1 MKAIQVSYS
10 NTTGKYRAKAE
21 GVPAIIR
28 SKEENGGYTASKIAH
43 ELANKYNWLQFNGET
58 KYRLVE
64 GFLPNGNDVFV
75 FVKDVQPLLD
85 EVEYILS
92 IDYDSQN
99 RNLELCKDTVDTL
112 REVYKKYAN

>member
-10 NTTGKYRAKAE
+10 NITHKYRAKAE
-21 GVPAIIR
+21 GVPAITR
-28 SKEENGGYTASKIAH
+28 SKETLTPNLEALDIARQ
-43 ELANKYNWLQFNGET
+43 LANKYNWLEDKRYWLAQGS
-58 KYRLVE
+58 
-64 GFLPNGNDVFV
+64 LPNGDDVFI
-75 FVKDVQPLLD
+75 FVKDVHPLLD

-112 REVYKKYAN
+112 RETYEKYTSG